1 MLSSRDQGYAT
12 TLAELWEQC
21 HALCVALP
29 QPDPVAASA
38 MCRARAKVD
47 ENVFRSVHAEILK
60 RASRPAAWRGHRPFA
75 IDGSKLN
82 LPRPLI
88 HCGYRTPSD
97 TSHYPQGLLSCLVQL
112 PEKKSRSRSTFA
124 PMAMNEKLRLTFCPP
139 CRPGTW

>member
-21 HALCVALP
+21 HALGVALP

-60 RASRPAAWRGHRPFA
+60 RASRPAAWQWH
-75 IDGSKLN
+75 
-82 LPRPLI
+82 
-88 HCGYRTPSD
+88 SD
-97 TSHYPQGLLSCLVQL
+97 KDLLRSDKRNPCFGRL
-112 PEKKSRSRSTFA
+112 PEAGGLILGSVQISGGGSPEPFG
-124 PMAMNEKLRLTFCPP
+124 PWLL
-139 CRPGTW
+139 